1 MSPYVPL
8 RLHSEFS
15 IEDGIVRLPD
25 AIAFARAQGFPAL
38 ALTDAMNLFGMVKF
52 YRACRAAGMVPIF
65 GADIEMAPL
74 SEGQTSSRLLLL
86 AKNHAGYLRLCE
98 WLTAAYLAD
107 GRGERAQLSWARLRE
122 DDTSGLICLSG
133 GVQGAIGQA
142 LLAGQKDEAAALA
155 AQLSRLFPDAFYL
168 ELQRLPE
175 HQGEFPD
182 DLTRQFQALR
192 HDAERV
198 LAGSLALAEQ
208 LDLPVVATHAVQFMR
223 ADDFT
228 AHEARV
234 CIAAGEVLGDRRRVR
249 RFHPSQYFLSHE
261 EMVALFADLPEALE
275 NSVEIAKRCSTEI
288 VLGKNYLPDFPTP
301 NNESLD
307 DFLRSEA
314 RKGLAERMAVLFPD
328 ETVRAER
335 LPEYEARLTFE
346 LDTIIQMGFPGYFL
360 IVADFINWAK
370 NNGCPVGPGR
380 GSGAGSLVA
389 YSLKIT
395 DLDPLRYALL
405 FERFLNPER
414 VSMPDFDVDF
424 CQENRGRVIDYV
436 RHKYG
441 EAAVSQIV
449 TFGTLSSK
457 AVVRDVGRVLDL
469 PFGLCDKL
477 SKLIPLEA
485 NKPLSLAK
493 AMELEPEIGNI
504 IRAEEADELMV
515 LAQKLEDLTRGTGMH
530 AGGVLIAPGKLTDFC
545 PVYRASGEDAA
556 SVSMYDKDDVEA
568 VGLVKFDFLGLRN
581 LTIIQMAQDMIRAHR
596 GEIVD
601 VAHIP
606 LDDAAVYRDIFA
618 CANTTAVFQFE
629 SAGMKRMLQE
639 AKPTQFEEIIAFVAL
654 YRPGPMDLIP
664 DFIRRMHGVE
674 KFEYLHP
681 LLAEVLQPTYGIMV
695 YQEQVMQAAQL
706 CAGYSLGGAD
716 MLRRAMGKKKLEEMV
731 QQRATFVAGAAQKG
745 IDEAKANEIF
755 DYMEKF
761 AGYGFN
767 KSHAAA
773 YALVA
778 YQTAWLKKHYPA
790 EFVAATMS
798 SELDNTDQ
806 LKIFYDD
813 ARENGIEFLPP
824 SVNQSF
830 YRFAPVGE
838 RQVRY
843 ALGAIK
849 GTGEGAVE
857 AIIAAREKVGDF
869 KDLFDFCTRV
879 DKHALNRRSLEAL
892 IRAGAF
898 DEIDDNRAMLLE
910 NIALAIEYAEQQAAN
925 EHQCGLFDFAQNAI
939 AAVELTPVAEWPLSQ
954 RLAEEK
960 QAMGFYFSAH
970 PFEPYEAEVRP
981 LARLALNQIKPQEY
995 RQWLGGFVTQVRT
1008 VMTKSGK
1015 KMWIALIEDTAAKL
1029 EITIRDEALA
1039 ALGGSLGADQ
1049 LLLFECKVSRDEYG
1063 NGEGLRISA
1072 EKILTLDEARQT
1084 HARSLQ
1090 LSLAPEHDIAAL
1102 ASLLTR
1108 YRQGARL
1115 IPLTI
1120 RYLSPMVSG
1129 EIHADKQWRI
1139 APQQTLLD
1147 ELHLLLGYENVAL
1160 RW

>member
-1 MSPYVPL
+1 MTPYVPL

-15 IEDGIVRLPD
+15 VEDGIVRLPE
-25 AIAFARAQGFPAL
+25 AVAFAREQGFPAL
-38 ALTDAMNLFGMVKF
+38 ALTDAMNMFGMVKF
-52 YRACRAAGMVPIF
+52 YTMCRAAGMVPIF
-65 GADIEMAPL
+65 GADVEMQPSVAGG
-74 SEGQTSSRLLLL
+74 STSRLLLL
-86 AKNHAGYLRLCE
+86 AKNHDGYLRLCE
-98 WLTAAYLAD
+98 WLSAAYLAEE
-107 GRGERAQLSWARLRE
+107 RGERACVDWARLEE
-122 DDTSGLICLSG
+122 DDTSGLICLSAAAE
-133 GVQGAIGQA
+133 GVVGQA
-142 LLAGQKDEAAALA
+142 ILGGRMDEAAQWASKLA
-155 AQLSRLFPDAFYL
+155 GLFPDAFYL

-175 HQGEFPD
+175 HVGDFSDALHQ
-182 DLTRQFQALR
+182 QFHALR
-192 HDAERV
+192 HQAETV
-198 LAGSLALAEQ
+198 LAGSLQLAAQ
-208 LDLPVVATHAVQFMR
+208 LDLPPVATHAVQFMHG
-223 ADDFT
+223 DDFI

-234 CIAAGEVLGDRRRVR
+234 CIAAGAVLSDRRRER
-249 RFHPSQYFLSHE
+249 KFHPSQYFLPYE
-261 EMVALFADLPEALE
+261 AMAELFADLPEALA
-275 NSVEIAKRCSTEI
+275 NSVEIARRCSTEI
-288 VLGKNYLPDFPTP
+288 ELGKNYLPDFPTP
-301 NNESLD
+301 NNLSLD
-307 DFLRSEA
+307 DFLRQESRA
-314 RKGLAERMAVLFPD
+314 GLTRRMEVLFPD
-328 ETVRAER
+328 ASERAAK
-335 LPEYEARLTFE
+335 LPEYQARLEFE

-395 DLDPLRYALL
+395 DLDPIRYALL

-436 RHKYG
+436 RQKYG
-441 EAAVSQIV
+441 MAAVSQII

-469 PFGLCDKL
+469 PFGLCDRL

-493 AMELEPEIGNI
+493 AMEVEPEIGRI
-504 IRAEEADELMV
+504 IREEEAEELMV

-545 PVYRASGEDAA
+545 PVYRAAGDDAA

-581 LTIIQMAQDMIRAHR
+581 LTIIEMAQEMIRTHR
-596 GEIVD
+596 GETVD

-618 CANTTAVFQFE
+618 KANTTAVFQFE
-629 SAGMKRMLQE
+629 SAGMKRMLQD
-639 AKPTQFEEIIAFVAL
+639 ARPTKFEEIIAFVAL

-664 DFIRRMHGVE
+664 DFIRRMHGKE

-681 LLAEVLQPTYGIMV
+681 LLVDILQPTYGIMV

-716 MLRRAMGKKKLEEMV
+716 MLRRAMGKKKPEEMAK
-731 QQRATFVAGAAQKG
+731 QRETFVAGAAQKD
-745 IDEAKANEIF
+745 ISAEKANEIF

-778 YQTAWLKKHYPA
+778 YQTAWLKKHYLA

-813 ARENGIEFLPP
+813 AVANGITFLPP
-824 SVNQSF
+824 SVNHSD
-830 YRFAPVGE
+830 YRFTPHDEYA
-838 RQVRY
+838 VRY

-849 GTGEGAVE
+849 GTGESAVA
-857 AIIAAREKVGDF
+857 AIVAARRDGAF
-869 KDLFDFCTRV
+869 QDLFDFCSRV
-879 DKHALNRRSLEAL
+879 DKQAVNRRALEAL

-910 NIALAIEYAEQQAAN
+910 NVTLAMDYAEQQEAN
-925 EHQCGLFDFAQNAI
+925 RHQCGLFDFDQSAI
-939 AAVELTPVAEWPLSQ
+939 EAVQLKPTAPWSLAQ

-960 QAMGFYFSAH
+960 LAMGFYFSAH
-970 PFEPYEAEVRP
+970 PFAPYEAEVRP
-981 LARLALNQIKPQEY
+981 LARLSLDQIKPQDY

-1008 VMTKSGK
+1008 VMTKTGR
-1015 KMWIALIEDTAAKL
+1015 KMWIALLEDLSAKL
-1029 EITIRDEALA
+1029 EITVRDEAIEA
-1039 ALGGSLGADQ
+1039 FGGTLSADQ
-1049 LLLFECKVSRDEYG
+1049 LLLFECKVSKDDYNG
-1063 NGEGLRISA
+1063 GEGLRISA
-1072 EKILTLDEARQT
+1072 EKILSLDAAREQ

-1090 LSLAPEHDIAAL
+1090 LTLNPAHDINAVAEVL
-1102 ASLLTR
+1102 QR
-1108 YRQGARL
+1108 YRSGERL
-1115 IPLTI
+1115 IPLVI
-1120 RYLSPMVSG
+1120 HYRSSEVSG
-1129 EIHADKQWRI
+1129 SLKAEKTWNIV
-1139 APQQTLLD
+1139 PQQALLD
-1147 ELHLLLGYENVAL
+1147 ELHILLGHENVGL

>member
-25 AIAFARAQGFPAL
+25 AVAFAQAQGFPAL

-65 GADIEMAPL
+65 GADIEMVPL
-74 SEGQTSSRLLLL
+74 SEGQASSRLLLL

-142 LLAGQKDEAAALA
+142 LLAGQKEEAVALA

-175 HQGEFPD
+175 HQDEFPD

-192 HDAERV
+192 YDAERV

-249 RFHPSQYFLSHE
+249 RFHPSQYFLSHQ

-314 RKGLAERMAVLFPD
+314 RKGLAERMVVLFPD

-457 AVVRDVGRVLDL
+457 AVVRDVGRVLEL

-493 AMELEPEIGNI
+493 AMEVEPEIGKT
-504 IRAEEADELMV
+504 IRDEEADELMV

-581 LTIIQMAQDMIRAHR
+581 LTIIQMAQDMIHTHR

-745 IDEAKANEIF
+745 IDETKANEIF

-857 AIIAAREKVGDF
+857 AIIAAREKGGDF

-910 NIALAIEYAEQQAAN
+910 NIALAIEYAEQHAAN

-1039 ALGGSLGADQ
+1039 ALGGSLSADQ

-1108 YRQGARL
+1108 YRQGTRL